1 MNETDLT
8 KNPEVK
14 RISKPDFLT
23 IGIGAAGFAA
33 ACAIIAYFYREEAEL
48 FTDPPPI
55 IIKSGSF
62 VIETD
67 QDLTPPAPHKNKY
80 SRNGFGKI
88 RGIRVITYNEI
99 KKYSD
104 VDDFVEGTDWSA
116 SEGVQVNINLQYC
129 QTEQNGEC
137 VSWIDGPQI
146 NALDN
151 NNNFELLTPNFRLS
165 TDKGK
170 KHTKR
175 KARREDD
182 EARTLRFGSVKI
194 IKKSDGTEIKSYD
207 EKDGQEFIIGF
218 YNEL

>member
-62 VIETD
+62 VIESD

-80 SRNGFGKI
+80 NRNGFGKI

-129 QTEQNGEC
+129 QTEQNGVC

-146 NALDN
+146 NVLDI
-151 NNNFELLTPNFRLS
+151 NNNFELLTPNFKLS
-165 TDKGK
+165 SDKGK

-182 EARTLRFGSVKI
+182 EPKPLRFGSVEI
-194 IKKSDGTEIKSYD
+194 IRKSDEAEIKFYE

-218 YNEL
+218 YN